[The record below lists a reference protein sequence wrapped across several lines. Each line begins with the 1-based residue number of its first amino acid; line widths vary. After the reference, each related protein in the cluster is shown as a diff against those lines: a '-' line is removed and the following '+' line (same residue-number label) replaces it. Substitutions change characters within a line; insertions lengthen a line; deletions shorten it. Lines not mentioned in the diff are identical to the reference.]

1 MIDGP
6 PIRSTSLRA
15 AEIPLAFLNSVLT
28 VENAQASEDQL
39 LHWLDEKQRSTVVK
53 ITPIDFCR
61 MRSWAFAGDT
71 GNLIHES
78 GKFFSIEGITV
89 RTNWGQVPEWDQ
101 PIINQP
107 EIGLL
112 GILAKRINGILHF
125 LMQAKI
131 EPGNIN
137 LVQISPTLQATKS
150 NYSGVHK
157 GKRPHYLD
165 YFNGERCNVRVLLDQ
180 LQSEQGARFLR
191 KRNRNMIVEVLD
203 DDLEVLDDF
212 RWFTLGQLKRLL
224 G

>member
-28 VENAQASEDQL
+28 VEN
-39 LHWLDEKQRSTVVK
+39 
-53 ITPIDFCR
+53 
-61 MRSWAFAGDT
+61 AFAGDT

-150 NYSGVHK
+150 NAARVHK
-157 GKRPHYLD
+157 GNPPHYLD
-165 YFNGERCNVRVLLDQ
+165 YFTAERRNVRVLLDQ
-180 LQSEQGARFLR
+180 LPPIPTSIRRWMPWVPVRARTVSTSCVR
-191 KRNRNMIVEVLD
+191 RSMRTP
-203 DDLEVLDDF
+203 
-212 RWFTLGQLKRLL
+212 RCTAPTRSSRGSPA
-224 G
+224 